1 VQTDTLEQIKDKID
15 IVELVR
21 QYVPNLKRAGKL
33 YKACCPF
40 HHEKTPSFTCS
51 SEKGLYYCFGCQEG
65 GNIFNFLMKMENL
78 SFREALEKLA
88 DMAGVELEPAK
99 MLTADEMR
107 RANTRKV
114 LDFART
120 YFHKNLLARA
130 GEGARTYVKS
140 RNLTKETCQQFELGL
155 SLGAGALIQAAKEA
169 GFTPENLKDAGLCV
183 QTEYGLRE
191 YFRNRLMFPIWNQ
204 RGETVGFGGRILAEG
219 EPKYL
224 NSPETILFSKSHVL
238 YGLNFAGPAMR
249 KADRAVL
256 LEGYMD
262 VIGTHQAGVTYT
274 VAPLGT
280 SFGEDHAKLLKRYTQ
295 NVIVL
300 FDPDQAGL
308 KAALRA
314 ALILTEQGLFVKV
327 ATLPD
332 GLDPDEYIAKYGKE
346 NFEQILDNAHELIA
360 FAAQR
365 QLDAHPGTLTAQA
378 KTNIVTELTQII
390 AKQPDGIVRRE
401 WVKYVA
407 ETLNIDEP
415 LVQQRL
421 AQTFKASA
429 QSARITAAKQ
439 NNVVRADQMTMT
451 PSAEEDLLS
460 WILKSPQHTV
470 LCSQLCEQDFSSPA
484 LWELFQ
490 AIVKT
495 HMQYPQADNLTEQT
509 AQALP
514 QQRNEIVKL
523 ALLPTPDDFDPARD
537 IAACAAKLEKTG
549 LQKQLQK
556 LTLQMKSYG
565 TGNVPPDVF
574 QTYMQLQQKLKN
586 TGVKNV
592 WHLETKH

>member
-1 VQTDTLEQIKDKID
+1 MQTDAIEQIKDKID

-65 GNIFNFLMKMENL
+65 GNIFNFVMKMENL

-99 MLTADEMR
+99 LLTAEEQR
-107 RANTRKV
+107 RATARKL
-114 LDFART
+114 LDFARS
-120 YFHKNLLARA
+120 YYHKNLLSRA

-140 RNLTKETCQQFELGL
+140 RNLTKETCEQFELGL
-155 SLGAGALIQAAKEA
+155 SPNAGVLVEAAQKA
-169 GFTPENLKDAGLCV
+169 GYTQDNLKDAGLCV
-183 QTEYGLRE
+183 QTERGLRE

-204 RGETVGFGGRILAEG
+204 RGETVGFGGRILGEG

-224 NSPETILFSKSHVL
+224 NSPETILFNKSHVL
-238 YGLNFAGPAMR
+238 YGLNFAGPVIR

-262 VIGTHQAGVTYT
+262 VIGCHQAGVAYT

-300 FDPDQAGL
+300 FDPDEAGL

-314 ALILTEQGLFVKV
+314 ALILTEAGLFVKV
-327 ATLPD
+327 ASLPD
-332 GLDPDEYIAKYGKE
+332 GLDPDEYIAQYGKE
-346 NFEQILDNAHELIA
+346 SFEDILNHAQDLMA

-365 QLDAHPGTLTAQA
+365 QLALHPAPLSAQA
-378 KTNIVTELTQII
+378 KTQMVTELTQII
-390 AKQPDGIVRRE
+390 ATQPDAIVRRE

-407 ETLNIDEP
+407 EMLNVDEP

-421 AQTFKASA
+421 TQTLRTATP
-429 QSARITAAKQ
+429 SARFSPARKPGII
-439 NNVVRADQMTMT
+439 RADQATNV
-451 PSAEEDLLS
+451 PSAEEDLLA
-460 WILKSPQHTV
+460 WILKNPQYTV
-470 LCSQLCEQDFSSPA
+470 LCSQLRAQDFSSPA
-484 LWELFQ
+484 LWEIFQ

-495 HMQYPQADNLTEQT
+495 HMQYPQADNLIEQT

-514 QQRNEIVKL
+514 TQKNEIVKL

-537 IAACAAKLEKTG
+537 ITACAAKLEQAG
-549 LQKQLQK
+549 LQRQLQK
-556 LTLQMKSYG
+556 LTQQMKSYG

-574 QTYMQLQQKLKN
+574 QTNMQLKQKLKKYR
-586 TGVKNV
+586 G
-592 WHLETKH
+592 

>member
-1 VQTDTLEQIKDKID
+1 MQTDAIEQIKDKID

-21 QYVPNLKRAGKL
+21 QYVPGLKRAGKL

-65 GNIFNFLMKMENL
+65 GNIFNFVMKMENL

-99 MLTADEMR
+99 LLSGEEMR
-107 RANTRKV
+107 RSSARKT
-114 LDFART
+114 LDFARS
-120 YFHKNLLARA
+120 YYHKNLLSRA
-130 GEGARTYVKS
+130 GEQVRTYVKS
-140 RNLTKETCQQFELGL
+140 RNLTKETCEQFELGL
-155 SLGAGALIQAAKEA
+155 SPSVGVLLKAAQEA
-169 GFTPENLKDAGLCV
+169 GYTVENLKDAGLCV
-183 QTEYGLRE
+183 QTDYGPRE
-191 YFRNRLMFPIWNQ
+191 YFRNRLMFPIWNP
-204 RGETVGFGGRILAEG
+204 RGETVGFGGRILGEG

-238 YGLNFAGPAMR
+238 YGLNFAGPAIR

-262 VIGTHQAGVTYT
+262 VIGCHQAGVTYA

-280 SFGEDHAKLLKRYTQ
+280 SLTEDHAKLLKRYTQ

-300 FDPDQAGL
+300 FDPDEAGL
-308 KAALRA
+308 KAALRG
-314 ALILTEQGLFVKV
+314 ALILTEAGMFVKV
-327 ATLPD
+327 ASLPD
-332 GLDPDEYIAKYGKE
+332 GLDPDEYIAKFGKDK
-346 NFEQILDNAHELIA
+346 FEAILDGAQELIA
-360 FAAQR
+360 FALER
-365 QLDAHPGTLTAQA
+365 QLSLHPGALSAQD
-378 KTNIVTELTQII
+378 KTNIVTEMTQII
-390 AKQPDGIVRRE
+390 TKQPDGIVRRE

-407 ETLNIDEP
+407 EQLNIDEP

-421 AQTFKASA
+421 AQTYKAAS
-429 QSARITAAKQ
+429 QQTRFSPAKEPR
-439 NNVVRADQMTMT
+439 VIRADQAATM

-470 LCSQLCEQDFSSPA
+470 LCSQLSAQDFSSPA

-514 QQRNEIVKL
+514 QQKNEIIKL

-537 IAACAAKLEKTG
+537 IAACAAKLEQTG
-549 LQKQLQK
+549 LQRQLHK
-556 LTLQMKSYG
+556 LTQQMKTYG

-574 QTYMQLQQKLKN
+574 QTYLQLQQKLKRYR
-586 TGVKNV
+586 G
-592 WHLETKH
+592 

>member
-1 VQTDTLEQIKDKID
+1 MQTDTLEQIKDKID

-556 LTLQMKSYG
+556 LTQQMKSYG

-574 QTYMQLQQKLKN
+574 QTYMQLQQKLK
-586 TGVKNV
+586 KYRS
-592 WHLETKH
+592 

>member
-1 VQTDTLEQIKDKID
+1 MQTDAIEQIKDKID

-65 GNIFNFLMKMENL
+65 GNIFNFVMKMENL

-99 MLTADEMR
+99 LLTAEEQR
-107 RANTRKV
+107 RATARKL
-114 LDFART
+114 LDFARS
-120 YFHKNLLARA
+120 YYHKNLLSRA

-140 RNLTKETCQQFELGL
+140 RNLTKETCEQFELGL
-155 SLGAGALIQAAKEA
+155 SPNAGVLIEAAQKA
-169 GFTPENLKDAGLCV
+169 GYTQNNLKDAGLCV
-183 QTEYGLRE
+183 QTERGLRE

-204 RGETVGFGGRILAEG
+204 RGETVGFGGRILGEG

-224 NSPETILFSKSHVL
+224 NSPETILFNKSHVL
-238 YGLNFAGPAMR
+238 YGLNFAGPVIR

-262 VIGTHQAGVTYT
+262 VIGCHQAGVAYT

-300 FDPDQAGL
+300 FDPDEAGL

-314 ALILTEQGLFVKV
+314 ALILTEAGLFVKV
-327 ATLPD
+327 ASLPD
-332 GLDPDEYIAKYGKE
+332 GLDPDEYIAQYGKE
-346 NFEQILDNAHELIA
+346 SFEDILNHAQDLMA

-365 QLDAHPGTLTAQA
+365 QLALHPAPLSAQA
-378 KTNIVTELTQII
+378 KTQMVTELTQII
-390 AKQPDGIVRRE
+390 AKQPDAIVRRE

-407 ETLNIDEP
+407 EMLNVDEP

-421 AQTFKASA
+421 TQTLRTATP
-429 QSARITAAKQ
+429 SARFSPARKPGII
-439 NNVVRADQMTMT
+439 RADQATNV
-451 PSAEEDLLS
+451 PSAEEDLLA
-460 WILKSPQHTV
+460 WILKNPQYTV
-470 LCSQLCEQDFSSPA
+470 LCSQLSAQDFSSPA
-484 LWELFQ
+484 LWEIFQ

-495 HMQYPQADNLTEQT
+495 HMQYPQADNLIEQT

-514 QQRNEIVKL
+514 TQKNEIVKL

-537 IAACAAKLEKTG
+537 IAACAAKLEQAG
-549 LQKQLQK
+549 LQRQLQK
-556 LTLQMKSYG
+556 LTQQMKSYG

-574 QTYMQLQQKLKN
+574 QTYMQLQQKLKKYR
-586 TGVKNV
+586 G
-592 WHLETKH
+592 